1 MSITTAG
8 IDPFILT
15 VAAATTTTNTTNTT
29 SPATTDDRI
38 QQFNADLQG
47 QVNSGVTVDGFGL
60 NLVTTKVGGSINIF
74 TNNGTVTTDEA
85 VDALRL
91 DGNGGQIVY
100 AGSGTVANTNSG
112 TGAAVSSPCKMAP

>member
-8 IDPFILT
+8 IDPVIIT
-15 VAAATTTTNTTNTT
+15 VAADTTTTNTTNTT

-74 TNNGTVTTDEA
+74 
-85 VDALRL
+85 
-91 DGNGGQIVY
+91 
-100 AGSGTVANTNSG
+100 
-112 TGAAVSSPCKMAP
+112 